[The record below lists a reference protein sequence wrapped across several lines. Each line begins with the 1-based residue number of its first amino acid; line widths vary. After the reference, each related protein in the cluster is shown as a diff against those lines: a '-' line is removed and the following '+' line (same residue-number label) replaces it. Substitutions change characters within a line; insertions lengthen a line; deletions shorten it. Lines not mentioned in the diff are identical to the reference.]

1 MPYTKQDRRK
11 VANGLIHLYFDKMDD
26 VSVGDLNYF
35 ISRLMH
41 SWVLEKGIC
50 YDVLNSV
57 DGILGCAQK
66 EFYRTVSAKYEDK
79 KKAENGSVS
88 ILDSPK

>member
-1 MPYTKQDRRK
+1 LR
-11 VANGLIHLYFDKMDD
+11 
-26 VSVGDLNYF
+26 
-35 ISRLMH
+35 
-41 SWVLEKGIC
+41 KGIC

-79 KKAENGSVS
+79 KKDENGSVS
-88 ILDSPK
+88 VLDSPK